1 MNFSFKSQNLSSMKK
16 IILISSMLCCIY
28 IGSAQ
33 QTPTNKKPVNKAQ
46 QKKNTIGSR
55 SNADTIVNNN
65 GTSGTTGTMDD
76 GSAGTSGKTGSGS
89 NRNTGTGT
97 TGTTGAGNA
106 GTTGTTGSTGT
117 TGNNTSTGTTGNN
130 GTMGS
135 TGTTGTG
142 TSGTTGTAGSGTTGS
157 GNMGTSGAGTTG
169 TTGTTDHSGM
179 NQGSSDMSGSM
190 ISTGRYQAL
199 GITTGNLHR
208 KDVKFI
214 VMAASSN
221 NLELQLSQM
230 AQQRAT
236 SQAVKDFAA
245 MMVQHHT
252 KAGQEMRTMLAGKGA
267 SVPDT
272 ALLPMHRLQMETVA
286 AAQGAAFDKA
296 YMRIMVDAHE
306 EDVDEYEDETTDA
319 RDADI
324 RAFTTRMLPILQTH
338 YAQAKEV
345 RKQVK

>member
-1 MNFSFKSQNLSSMKK
+1 
-16 IILISSMLCCIY
+16 
-28 IGSAQ
+28 
-33 QTPTNKKPVNKAQ
+33 
-46 QKKNTIGSR
+46 
-55 SNADTIVNNN
+55 
-65 GTSGTTGTMDD
+65 
-76 GSAGTSGKTGSGS
+76 
-89 NRNTGTGT
+89 
-97 TGTTGAGNA
+97 
-106 GTTGTTGSTGT
+106 
-117 TGNNTSTGTTGNN
+117 
-130 GTMGS
+130 
-135 TGTTGTG
+135 
-142 TSGTTGTAGSGTTGS
+142 
-157 GNMGTSGAGTTG
+157 
-169 TTGTTDHSGM
+169 M

-190 ISTGRYQAL
+190 MSTGRYQAL
-199 GITTGNLHR
+199 GVSTGSLHR
-208 KDVKFI
+208 KDAKFV

-252 KAGQEMRTMLAGKGA
+252 KAGQEMRTMLASKGA
-267 SVPDT
+267 SVPET

-324 RAFTTRMLPILQTH
+324 RAFTIRMLPTLQAH